1 MYETESLITRLQR
14 LYFETE
20 DRSIMNQLH
29 DVVEIVSWLEELY
42 EFGYSENA
50 C

>member
-1 MYETESLITRLQR
+1 MSETESLISRLQR

-29 DVVEIVSWLEELY
+29 DVLQVVSYYEELF
-42 EFGYSENA
+42 ENDFTENA